1 MSNRSSNSSSPASA
15 TPAIPTP
22 MPTKATAAPPP
33 GAATAPAARPR
44 RARTGLK
51 RVKFAVPAK
60 MPLPVRALWASASP
74 EAQAKAHQAA
84 TAILRTWL
92 GKATREE
99 AAKEL
104 GLSPLRFWQLSQQA
118 VAGLVAGLLKQPRF
132 RGGVGPGAEPA
143 EEGVGVLRR
152 RMAALE
158 KELDGARRLIALL
171 KELPAPRAAG
181 PAPGGEVADG
191 RTRRRRGRAPA
202 GAAAGGE
209 ATDRGEARHG
219 AP

>member
-1 MSNRSSNSSSPASA
+1 MSNRNSSPSSSSPSSGPASA
-15 TPAIPTP
+15 TPT
-22 MPTKATAAPPP
+22 TKATAAPPP
-33 GAATAPAARPR
+33 GAAAAPAARPR

-99 AAKEL
+99 AAREL

-132 RGGVGPGAEPA
+132 RGGVGPAEPA

-152 RMAALE
+152 KMAALE

-181 PAPGGEVADG
+181 PAPGGEIADG
-191 RTRRRRGRAPA
+191 RTRRRRSRAPA
-202 GAAAGGE
+202 GAPAGGE